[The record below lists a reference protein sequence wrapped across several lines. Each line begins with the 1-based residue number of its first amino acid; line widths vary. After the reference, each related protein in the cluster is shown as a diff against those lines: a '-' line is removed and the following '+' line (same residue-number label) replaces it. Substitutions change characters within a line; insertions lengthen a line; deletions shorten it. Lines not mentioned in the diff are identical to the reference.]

1 MWKRLDRTMTE
12 DIPIE
17 MTSRQNDIIA
27 FSLIYTWAIMVH
39 EGRSSFGGPIDIRTH
54 ELEQILDKMELSNF
68 IVDAKLKI
76 LRGEI
81 P

>member
-1 MWKRLDRTMTE
+1 MNVSDDKPIQMT
-12 DIPIE
+12 D
-17 MTSRQNDIIA
+17 RQNDIIA
-27 FSLIYTWAIMVH
+27 FSIIFTWGTMVH
-39 EGRSSFGGPIDIRTH
+39 EGRSNFGGPLDIKTH

-68 IVDAKLKI
+68 VFDTKLKI